1 LRICLDLG
9 GVLHAHVTGARTGAN
24 GYIVDQFIQDV
35 TNKRTDEYGGSIE
48 NRNRF
53 AVDVVRAVA
62 QAVGSDRTGIRLSPW
77 STFQGPSPA
86 PPCPLTR
93 RSPSPPEDMRMEE
106 PIPQFSHLLGA
117 LRDAHPDLAYAHLV
131 EPRTTGDT
139 DADGALVHDADSNDF
154 VRDIWQAGA
163 GDSGSAR
170 AYITAG
176 GYDLAKALDV
186 AERKGDLVGFGRN
199 FISNVSSG
207 DSFLVFSVS

>member
-1 LRICLDLG
+1 
-9 GVLHAHVTGARTGAN
+9 VLYAHVTGAGTGAN
-24 GYIVDQFIQDV
+24 GYLVDQFIQDV
-35 TNKRTDEYGGSIE
+35 SNKRTDEYGGSIE

-53 AVDVVRAVA
+53 AIDVVRAVA
-62 QAVGSDRTGIRLSPW
+62 QAVGADRTGIRLSPW

-86 PPCPLTR
+86 PSHSLTR
-93 RSPSPPEDMRMEE
+93 RLPSPREDMRMKE
-106 PIPQFSHLLGA
+106 PIPQFAHLVGA
-117 LRDAHPDLAYAHLV
+117 LRDAHPDLAYVHLV

-154 VRDIWQAGA
+154 ARDIWQAGA

-176 GYDLAKALDV
+176 GYDRAKALDV

-199 FISNVSSG
+199 FISNVSGG
-207 DSFLVFSVS
+207 DSLVVFLGELMPV